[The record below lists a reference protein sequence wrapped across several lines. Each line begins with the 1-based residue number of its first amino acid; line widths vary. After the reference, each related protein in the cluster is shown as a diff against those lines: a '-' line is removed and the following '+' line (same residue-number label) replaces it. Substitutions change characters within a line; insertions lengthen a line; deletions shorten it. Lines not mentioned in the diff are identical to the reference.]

1 MFLEKKFKSKIGVQM
16 FSENFFLSRFEE
28 RDLRCYFF
36 LQDTS
41 KGDLGCF
48 FSSRYVK
55 NCSRKFFVLKNGE
68 HCSSKFSDIMLLTL
82 ENGSAVFSVLEDGPR
97 PAFSQKESNLLVP
110 IENHLVL
117 QPVFRFDEV
126 LFV

>member
-1 MFLEKKFKSKIGVQM
+1 MF
-16 FSENFFLSRFEE
+16 FFL
-28 RDLRCYFF
+28 RDTLK
-36 LQDTS
+36 TV
-41 KGDLGCF
+41 LG
-48 FSSRYVK
+48 
-55 NCSRKFFVLKNGE
+55 NFFVLKNGE

-97 PAFSQKESNLLVP
+97 PACSQKESNLLVP